1 MQDYGAFDVLLAKGL
16 QRRDHPAHQK
26 RHHLHGERPGTTPK
40 TGGDRMTK
48 KEKTRPLAGR
58 AGAEIQRYFTTR
70 SGPISRL
77 LLRGQENAIPLHDLK
92 AVTGWDGRTI
102 RRMIERERRS
112 GVPILADNS
121 RGYFLPANY
130 HERAACV
137 CSMRHRALEILRT
150 AQAIEAARME
160 DMEK

>member
-1 MQDYGAFDVLLAKGL
+1 MTEKIKARPAVGAAG
-16 QRRDHPAHQK
+16 QARQG
-26 RHHLHGERPGTTPK
+26 RHWTSGSSHNN
-40 TGGDRMTK
+40 
-48 KEKTRPLAGR
+48 
-58 AGAEIQRYFTTR
+58 FTTGE
-70 SGPISRL
+70 GPVSRL
-77 LLRGQENAIPLHDLK
+77 LLRGRENAIPLHDLK